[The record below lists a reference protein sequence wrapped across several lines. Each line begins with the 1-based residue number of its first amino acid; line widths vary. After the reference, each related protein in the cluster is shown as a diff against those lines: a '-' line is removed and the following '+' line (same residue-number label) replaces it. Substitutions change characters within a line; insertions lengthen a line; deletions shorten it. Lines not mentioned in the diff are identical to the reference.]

1 MINYL
6 NNILA
11 KPRAAIKI
19 LMVLATL
26 NLIIFAGLFGFHPN
40 NDTDSFILTIEFF
53 RGEQADFHPNRYLS
67 PFYPVVGATLL
78 RFLSP
83 AGSMI
88 VLNIAFYYGIA
99 LLTYGLF
106 RRVFHSALVGLVG
119 TLIIITGYPML
130 RYGLTQLQDIGA
142 YFWFVATLYVAWR
155 WFTEGYDKRWLLF
168 GGVAVSF
175 GLLTKESGAMAAIA
189 FGLLILFSKRSWK
202 EKALA
207 IGLVAF
213 LPFITLLVNSFRGQ
227 EIGVSS
233 LDWYKD
239 NWKVYGPTNFNVF
252 KWVGVNGSAFN
263 LVWPLALL
271 GVYWFIKKQR
281 VLPPEAKYYFLA
293 ALIPSL
299 SYLTWPIFIGRT
311 VFISAWLL
319 VPLAAY
325 AISCLLENKQTL
337 VFGVLALLAALVV
350 PYVLQSTLRYA
361 HVFQI
366 LDICKNNIGCA
377 WDYFW
382 NNRGGFS
389 KTM

>member
-1 MINYL
+1 MV
-6 NNILA
+6 
-11 KPRAAIKI
+11 IKI
-19 LMVLATL
+19 LLVLATL
-26 NLIIFAGLFGFHPN
+26 NLVVFAWLFGFHPN
-40 NDTDSFILTIEFF
+40 NDTDSYILTIEFF

-67 PFYPVVGATLL
+67 PLYPVVGATLL

-88 VLNIAFYYGIA
+88 VMNIAFYYGIA

-106 RRVFHSALVGLVG
+106 RRVFGNAKVGFVSA
-119 TLIIITGYPML
+119 LIIITSYPML
-130 RYGLTQLQDIGA
+130 RYGLTQVQDIGA
-142 YFWFVATLYVAWR
+142 YCWFVATLYVAWR
-155 WFTEGYDKRWLLF
+155 WFTEGYDKRWLLL
-168 GGVAVSF
+168 GGAAVSF

-189 FGLLILFSKRSWK
+189 FGLLILFSKQSWK

-207 IGLVAF
+207 IGTVAF
-213 LPFITLLVNSFRGQ
+213 LPLITMLVNTFRGQ

-239 NWKVYGPTNFNVF
+239 NWKVYGPTNYNFV

-271 GVYWFIKKQR
+271 GAYRFIKKQR
-281 VLPPEAKYYFLA
+281 VLPPEAKYYFIA

-299 SYLTWPIFIGRT
+299 SYLAWPLFIGRT
-311 VFISAWLL
+311 VFISAWLF

-325 AISCLLENKQTL
+325 AIICLLENKRTL
-337 VFGVLALLAALVV
+337 ILGVLALLAALVL
-350 PYVLQSTLRYA
+350 PYILQSTLRYA
-361 HVFQI
+361 HVWQI
-366 LDICKNNIGCA
+366 LDICKNNIGCS
-377 WDYFW
+377 WNYFW
-382 NNRGGFS
+382 NNRDGFS

>member
-1 MINYL
+1 MIDRL
-6 NNILA
+6 NIWLA
-11 KPRAAIKI
+11 KPRVA
-19 LMVLATL
+19 LRVLLVLATF
-26 NLIIFAGLFGFHPN
+26 NLIIFAWLFGFHTN
-40 NDTDSFILTIEFF
+40 NDTDSYILTIEFF
-53 RGEQADFHPNRYLS
+53 RGEQADLHPNRYLN

-83 AGSMI
+83 ANTM
-88 VLNIAFYYGIA
+88 VVMNIAFYYAIL

-106 RRVFHSALVGLVG
+106 RRVFRSIPVGLVSA
-119 TLIIITGYPML
+119 LIIITAYPML
-130 RYGLTQLQDIGA
+130 RYGLTQVQDIGA
-142 YFWFVATLYVAWR
+142 YCWFVATLYVAWR
-155 WFTEGYDKRWLLF
+155 WFTEGYDRRWLLL

-189 FGLLILFSKRSWK
+189 FGVLILFSKQTWK
-202 EKALA
+202 EKVLSVATVA
-207 IGLVAF
+207 I
-213 LPFITLLVNSFRGQ
+213 LPFITLLVNAFRGH

-239 NWKVYGPTNFNVF
+239 NWKVYGPTNYNFF

-263 LVWPLALL
+263 LVWPFSAL
-271 GVYWFIKKQR
+271 GAYWVIKKQQ
-281 VLPPEAKYYFLA
+281 VLPPEVKYYFIA

-299 SYLTWPIFIGRT
+299 SYLSWPLFIGRT

-325 AISCLLENKQTL
+325 AIVCLLENKQTL
-337 VFGVLALLAALVV
+337 IFGVLAFLAVLVV
-350 PYVLQSTLRYA
+350 PYILQSTLRYA

-366 LDICKNNIGCA
+366 LEICKNNIWCS
-377 WDYFW
+377 WNYFW
-382 NNRGGFS
+382 DNRADFS

>member
-1 MINYL
+1 MKEKIDNWF
-6 NNILA
+6 A
-11 KPRAAIKI
+11 KPHLVIKI
-19 LMVLATL
+19 LLVIATL
-26 NLIIFAGLFGFHPN
+26 NLVIFGYLFGFHPN

-83 AGSMI
+83 ANSMI
-88 VLNIAFYYGIA
+88 VMNIAFYYGIL

-106 RRVFHSALVGLVG
+106 RRVFGSTKVGFVSA
-119 TLIIITGYPML
+119 LIIITAYPML

-142 YFWFVATLYVAWR
+142 YCWFVATLYVAWR
-155 WFTEGYDKRWLLF
+155 WFTEGYDRRWLLL
-168 GGVAVSF
+168 GGAAVSF

-189 FGLLILFSKRSWK
+189 FGLLILFSKQSWK
-202 EKALA
+202 EKALS

-213 LPFITLLVNSFRGQ
+213 LPLITILMNAFRGN
-227 EIGVSS
+227 EIGVNS

-239 NWKVYGPTNFNVF
+239 NWKVYGPGNYNIF

-263 LVWPLALL
+263 LIWPFAAL
-271 GVYWFIKKQR
+271 GAYWFVKKQTT
-281 VLPPEAKYYFLA
+281 LPPEAKYYFIT

-299 SYLTWPIFIGRT
+299 SYFTWPIFIGRT

-319 VPLAAY
+319 APLAAF
-325 AISCLLENKQTL
+325 AIICLIENKRTFIIGIL
-337 VFGVLALLAALVV
+337 SFLAVLLV

-366 LDICKNNIGCA
+366 LEICKNNIWCS
-377 WDYFW
+377 WNYFW
-382 NNRGGFS
+382 SNRGGFS